1 MSERSAKP
9 EHPEEPN
16 ILRPRPEVSGHKPTV
31 LLIEDDRA
39 VAKSIARLLRAH
51 GYEAAIAEGGSY
63 ALRVIETN
71 EDIDV
76 VLVDIVLPDIT
87 GTQVAALIRAMHPD
101 MPIIFATGV
110 SNVGELKA
118 VDEKRLLRK
127 PFSEHELFDKIAAAM
142 KGA

>member
-1 MSERSAKP
+1 MSHTSAKT
-9 EHPEEPN
+9 EHTEE
-16 ILRPRPEVSGHKPTV
+16 LGARERRPGMSGHKSTV

-39 VAKSIARLLRAH
+39 VSKSIARLLRAH

-63 ALRVIETN
+63 ALQVIEAN
-71 EDIDV
+71 VDIDV
-76 VLVDIVLPDIT
+76 VLVDIVLPDMT
-87 GTQVAALIRAMHPD
+87 GTQVAALIKAKRPD
-101 MPIIFATGV
+101 IPIIFATGV

-127 PFSEHELFDKIAAAM
+127 PFSEQELFDKIAAAM